1 MAQSAETVKDLE
13 SGVITGTRLSKLF
26 GVFSPIF
33 IQAFTL
39 TFLAEWGDRSQITT
53 IVLGASEVNRQW
65 FIYTKYT
72 RIRCL

>member
-1 MAQSAETVKDLE
+1 MEKSAETVKDVE
-13 SGVITGTRLSKLF
+13 SGLITGTRLTKLF

-53 IVLGASEVNRQW
+53 IVLGASEVSKSKLCEYIKW
-65 FIYTKYT
+65 
-72 RIRCL
+72 